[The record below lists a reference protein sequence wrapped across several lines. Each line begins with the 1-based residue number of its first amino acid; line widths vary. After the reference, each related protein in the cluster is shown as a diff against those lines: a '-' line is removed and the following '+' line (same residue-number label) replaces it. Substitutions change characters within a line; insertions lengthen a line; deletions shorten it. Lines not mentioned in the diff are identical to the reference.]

1 MANIQKEISCCL
13 ILKHDIES
21 NWNRATTFIPKQGE
35 LIIYDRDTNY
45 FYERFKIGDGIT
57 TVAELPF
64 VNENI
69 VLPANRVL
77 YGETS
82 VADIL
87 AEYIFNIDY
96 NSMLAFDTSE
106 IILNESS
113 STSAILGQAIL
124 GQMVLA

>member
-1 MANIQKEISCCL
+1 MAENIKEIFTRVVHT
-13 ILKHDIES
+13 HDLAE
-21 NWNRATTFIPKQGE
+21 NWQKNPDFVPMRGEFIV
-35 LIIYDRDTNY
+35 YDIDEKY
-45 FYERFKIGDGIT
+45 AYERFKIGDGIT

-64 VNENI
+64 VDENT
-69 VLPANRVL
+69 VLPATRVL

-87 AEYIFNIDY
+87 ADYIFNIDY

-113 STSAILGQAIL
+113 QTSAILGQAIL
-124 GQMVLA
+124 GQIVLA